1 MLDAADVSARR
12 LRWDELPDAHRAVYR
27 DQWAAEREVADW
39 FSLPSLTWEQE
50 RAALMAGRSLGWMPE
65 GWVGIGGRSGSGRR
79 ESAGDAF
86 GAKVTDCSACSDS
99 VEEWPGNNIQN
110 VNATDWEPDGDGG
123 CVRTL
128 TQRDYTGSCVA
139 GTSGGTPD
147 GGECNNGEDPDSPCY
162 GSNTSK
168 TKAYVYEDG
177 QCYTKATCD
186 CDGKEIRGGGQNCPD
201 SQVTYTMRAV
211 EDHSCSGTKRD
222 AAWGGKEGPELPCP
236 GSGAECEQPSG
247 PRLTRR
253 LPASMTVVTRMR
265 AAQPCGQEQ
274 RSWAAALR
282 CALKFLVTN
291 SDLAAYAA
299 CNWAGDTPGRKVRDV
314 LHGRSAMTFAAAQA
328 VWNFDEQGRS
338 GYHFPE
344 CEIGACCPGLEGGVA
359 PDGTLVPWSA
369 VVNGWTVLTN
379 AQSDQ
384 CSHGLCNSNTVYL
397 NVAQGT
403 PLQALGDAGC
413 DDVAALIAVASVVL
427 HEMTHLVTRSGHP
440 TSKGGDWDMEIGADV
455 SDCEDVAYTVSRE
468 FRESCNARYGTDVA
482 EPA

>member
-222 AAWGGKEGPELPCP
+222 AAWGGKEGPELEDDACKEPSSGKHLNWLPDDSAPP
-236 GSGAECEQPSG
+236 GATVEHLDGADAMCGRDWSSWEAVTAKALSLLRQDMDLVRLALCRANVRRCEQRIVDLLSG
-247 PRLTRR
+247 GTPQTYRLIAAINQTRR
-253 LPASMTVVTRMR
+253 NPAHPDWSSVDRLASAETRCTAHSER
-265 AAQPCGQEQ
+265 WYEPNVDAFTNPSDIYDDAGSVIEFGEAGVYLQLHNDGVIATRLYQAGYSDSAADISAE
-274 RSWAAALR
+274 LI
-282 CALKFLVTN
+282 N
-291 SDLAAYAA
+291 LAGTLLHELTHV
-299 CNWAGDTPGRKVRDV
+299 CDPAGTRD
-314 LHGRSAMTFAAAQA
+314 
-328 VWNFDEQGRS
+328 
-338 GYHFPE
+338 
-344 CEIGACCPGLEGGVA
+344 GVA
-359 PDGTLVPWSA
+359 DGLAGASYST
-369 VVNGWTVLTN
+369 
-379 AQSDQ
+379 Q
-384 CSHGLCNSNTVYL
+384 
-397 NVAQGT
+397 
-403 PLQALGDAGC
+403 DAY
-413 DDVAALIAVASVVL
+413 
-427 HEMTHLVTRSGHP
+427 
-440 TSKGGDWDMEIGADV
+440 V
-455 SDCEDVAYTVSRE
+455 SLAK
-468 FRESCNARYGTDVA
+468 ARYL
-482 EPA
+482 